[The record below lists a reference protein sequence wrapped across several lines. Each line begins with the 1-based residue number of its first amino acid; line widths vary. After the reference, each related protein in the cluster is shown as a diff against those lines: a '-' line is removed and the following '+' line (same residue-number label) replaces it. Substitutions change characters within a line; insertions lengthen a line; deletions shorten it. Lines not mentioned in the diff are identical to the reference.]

1 MSKQDCKELYTH
13 EQVLKF
19 VKFDNR
25 KNDYCAYMPD
35 NHVIITDKYKKHKTI
50 NKVNLNLGSNISD
63 VLLIG
68 DTEYFCELLNRESD
82 DKVLLSIQY
91 YDDPSNKLVYENQK
105 QKLVKFVEGNLILG
119 FKQLTDYRDHPEEFY
134 NYQKLKKNNSDEWTG
149 TGDGAW

>member
-1 MSKQDCKELYTH
+1 MASIDCRELYTH

-19 VKFDNR
+19 VTFDHKN
-25 KNDYCAYMPD
+25 NDYCAYLP
-35 NHVIITDKYKKHKTI
+35 NNNVIITDKNKRHRTI
-50 NKVNLNLGSNISD
+50 NKVNLNIGSNISD

-91 YDDPSNKLVYENQK
+91 YDDPGDKLVYENQK

-119 FKQLTDYRDHPEEFY
+119 FKQFTDYRDHPEDFY
-134 NYQKLKKNNSDEWTG
+134 TYEKLKKSNSDEWTG
-149 TGDGAW
+149 DGAW